1 VLALMSTILVAI
13 AIPIRTTKRD
23 RQNDSSARTHVRRVA
38 DAVDAYHVARGSYAG
53 LTSAVLVFQ
62 DGDLRHW
69 SYGVTRTGADAWCVD
84 ATVGGRT
91 WHLTIPGGE
100 VTRGGCR

>member
-1 VLALMSTILVAI
+1 M
-13 AIPIRTTKRD
+13 RD

-38 DAVDAYHVARGSYAG
+38 DAVDAYHVAHGSYAG

-69 SYGVTRTGADAWCVD
+69 S
-84 ATVGGRT
+84 
-91 WHLTIPGGE
+91 
-100 VTRGGCR
+100 